1 MGNIREISDKLKK
14 YIDSKEGVKAQYSVT
29 ESETREITMENGEFS
44 LFRTLY
50 DNDVTVKV
58 IKDNK
63 IGNASSNKTEEKE
76 LFNTV
81 DSALSAAEAGEADPA
96 YDIAPGM
103 EPAVF
108 HKGPQEPDI
117 DKLMFRAKEF
127 SDEISKNHPDILVM
141 QLMFK
146 YVKKHSF
153 YRNTNGSEDEVS
165 SGYYTVSAEF
175 SGNDGEKS
183 SSLFGSGVG
192 LDNLDKP
199 FIEIGSIKKELE
211 DAAASINPEPVVGK
225 FEGPVIFTPGG
236 MAQMLMYALGV
247 LAGNDV
253 ILSKESKWI
262 DKIDKQVA
270 SPILTLGI
278 KPNDKRILG
287 TSVRTQD
294 GFRAED
300 FNIIENGILKS
311 YMANLY
317 ISNKCKV
324 ERAKSSD
331 YDFVIEAGD
340 LALEDMIKS
349 MDRGLIVGAVS
360 CGYPSANCEI
370 SGVAKNSFYVENG
383 KIKHSLA
390 ETMVSFSL
398 CDMFMNIEE
407 LSKEVVLDGGVVMP
421 YVKVGGITISGK

>member
-1 MGNIREISDKLKK
+1 
-14 YIDSKEGVKAQYSVT
+14 
-29 ESETREITMENGEFS
+29 
-44 LFRTLY
+44 
-50 DNDVTVKV
+50 
-58 IKDNK
+58 
-63 IGNASSNKTEEKE
+63 
-76 LFNTV
+76 
-81 DSALSAAEAGEADPA
+81 
-96 YDIAPGM
+96 
-103 EPAVF
+103 
-108 HKGPQEPDI
+108 
-117 DKLMFRAKEF
+117 
-127 SDEISKNHPDILVM
+127 
-141 QLMFK
+141 
-146 YVKKHSF
+146 
-153 YRNTNGSEDEVS
+153 
-165 SGYYTVSAEF
+165 
-175 SGNDGEKS
+175 
-183 SSLFGSGVG
+183 
-192 LDNLDKP
+192 
-199 FIEIGSIKKELE
+199 
-211 DAAASINPEPVVGK
+211 
-225 FEGPVIFTPGG
+225 
-236 MAQMLMYALGV
+236 MLIYALGV

-262 DKIDKQVA
+262 DKIDQQVA

-278 KPNDKRILG
+278 KPGDKRILG

-383 KIKHSLA
+383 KIKHSLS

-398 CDMFMNIEE
+398 FDMFMNIEE